1 MLQTFK
7 QATEVALR
15 EIAQEKKIRQTDELF
30 LLFSMGSQF
39 DHLIKQKLDS
49 LGVFCLVAD
58 PAAVK
63 AEDIKKIS
71 PTGIILSGG
80 PASAYEQPPFDGKIF
95 DLSTPL
101 LGICLG
107 FQMWAHH
114 IGVTVRLAEKRE
126 FGTHDFTLSK
136 ASPLF
141 DTIPTVSRVLES
153 HGDIIEPDA
162 KLDILGTTA
171 NAPTAAANFKHL
183 WGVQFHP
190 EVTES
195 EYGEKILEN
204 FCFKVCGAKNRF
216 PAGEIAAKKVSEL
229 KTQIKNKKI
238 LLALSG
244 GTDSSTVAYL
254 LKHSISDYPT
264 SDTPKIQGIYIK
276 GIDRPEDEANV
287 IKYFSKEPWL
297 QVKIVNAT
305 NDFLAALKGKTT
317 MAEKR
322 VAMRGI
328 YKNILE
334 QQAKE
339 FGADFI
345 AQGTLYTDIS
355 ESGGGYDSGA
365 KKAQIKLHHNV
376 NLNFSLPELQP
387 LADCV
392 KDTGRNIGR
401 ALGVPEELL
410 NRHPFPGPGLV
421 VRVEGEVTAEKL
433 AIARKADAI
442 YMEELHSWNLYQT
455 TWQAGAVVTNSKTTC
470 TKGDD
475 AAEGYVVA
483 LWAVW
488 SVNGFTARAAELPFE
503 FLKHVSQRL
512 TNEVREIGGVVYRIS
527 DKPPV
532 TIEWG

>member
-7 QATEVALR
+7 SATAEALA
-15 EIAQEKKIRQTDELF
+15 EINEEKQIRKTNELF

-58 PAAVK
+58 PATVS
-63 AEDIKKIS
+63 AEDVKILM

-95 DLSTPL
+95 DLNLPT
-101 LGICLG
+101 LGVCLG

-114 IGVTVRLAEKRE
+114 IGVTVRLSDKRE
-126 FGTHDFTLSK
+126 FGTHDFTLSEP
-136 ASPLF
+136 SLLF
-141 DTIPTVSRVLES
+141 QDIPNTSKVLES
-153 HGDIIEPDA
+153 HGDIIEPSE
-162 KLDILGTTA
+162 KLSILGTTA
-171 NAPTAAANFKHL
+171 NAPTAAANFQHL

-195 EYGEKILEN
+195 EFGEKIFEN
-204 FCFKVCGAKNRF
+204 FCFQICKAKTRF
-216 PAGEIAAKKVSEL
+216 PAKELAEKKITELREQIAG
-229 KTQIKNKKI
+229 KKI

-254 LKHSISDYPT
+254 LKHAISDPLT
-264 SDTPKIQGIYIK
+264 SDTPKILGVYIK
-276 GIDRPEDEANV
+276 GIDRPEDEAHV
-287 IKYFSKEPWL
+287 LKYFGTEPWL
-297 QVKIVNAT
+297 TVKIVDAT
-305 NDFLAALKGKTT
+305 DGFLTALQGKTN
-317 MAEKR
+317 MKEKR
-322 VAMRGI
+322 IAMRGI
-328 YKNILE
+328 YKEILE
-334 QQAKE
+334 SEAKN
-339 FGADFI
+339 FQADFI

-365 KKAQIKLHHNV
+365 RKAEIKIHHNV
-376 NLNFSLPELQP
+376 NLNFSLPEIQP
-387 LADCV
+387 LSDCV
-392 KDTGRNIGR
+392 KDTGRQLGR
-401 ALGVPEELL
+401 SLGVPEVLL
-410 NRHPFPGPGLV
+410 SRHPFPGPGLV
-421 VRVEGEVTAEKL
+421 VRIEGEVTAGKL
-433 AIARKADAI
+433 KVARQADAI
-442 YMEELHSWNLYQT
+442 YMEELRGWMQYENI
-455 TWQAGAVVTNSKTTC
+455 WQAGAVVTNSLTTC

-475 AAEGYVVA
+475 SAEGFVVA

-503 FLKHVSQRL
+503 FLNHVSRRL
-512 TNEVREIGGVVYRIS
+512 TNEIREVGGVVYRIS